1 MYNTLQLYKRICWTE
16 SLVEQLIHYW
26 CQDTT
31 RQMTAYLKRKVVWI
45 TAFERMKA
53 TAKTW
58 MIETNIQTYK
68 TSIPDANMYGIWRQG
83 RLTFRCS
90 THYTWAS
97 EAVGVAACGRSKG
110 IQSISKS
117 GTGHGGNIVGGT
129 RYRKQRHCEY
139 LRQRGWRN
147 GRRWFNWQIIGGLP
161 VRAVSFGTELF
172 AADLG
177 L

>member
-16 SLVEQLIHYW
+16 SLVEQLIHHW

-31 RQMTAYLKRKVVWI
+31 RQITAYLKRKVVWI

-53 TAKTW
+53 TAKSW
-58 MIETNIQTYK
+58 IIETNIQTYK
-68 TSIPDANMYGIWRQG
+68 TSIPDANMYGVWRQG
-83 RLTFRCS
+83 RLAFRCS

-97 EAVGVAACGRSKG
+97 EAVVVAACGRSKC

-117 GTGHGGNIVGGT
+117 GTGRGGNIVGGT

-147 GRRWFNWQIIGGLP
+147 VRCWFNWQTIGGLP